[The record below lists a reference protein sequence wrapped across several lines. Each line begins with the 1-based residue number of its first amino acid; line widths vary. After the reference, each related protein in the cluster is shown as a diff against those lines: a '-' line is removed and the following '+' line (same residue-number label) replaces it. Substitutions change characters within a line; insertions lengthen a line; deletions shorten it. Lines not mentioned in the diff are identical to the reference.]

1 MCFTT
6 EDSWKKEIA
15 ELRTQLAEARA
26 AARWLLYDAP
36 GREYAEVQ
44 TMLKQWPWLG
54 DGVNRSSGTVL
65 TQEDLDKL
73 PRAGGVY
80 GTKAQS

>member
-1 MCFTT
+1 MTPSAKLKQLW
-6 EDSWKKEIA
+6 DARIA
-15 ELRTQLAEARA
+15 EIVKERDDLTTRLAEAQE

-54 DGVNRSSGTVL
+54 ENGGTN
-65 TQEDLDKL
+65 
-73 PRAGGVY
+73 G
-80 GTKAQS
+80 

>member
-36 GREYAEVQ
+36 GREYADIEAFV
-44 TMLKQWPWLG
+44 KARPWMREDGG
-54 DGVNRSSGTVL
+54 DRG
-65 TQEDLDKL
+65 
-73 PRAGGVY
+73 
-80 GTKAQS
+80 